1 MDFVIWGLENQS
13 KVHYAMLLRHMV
25 GDAFSYLKEYDEIVA
40 GNRQAASGDL
50 PSDLGLVIGAIT
62 ESQQLINHALES
74 EQKYFRWS
82 DPSGSYRLPHCT
94 KRNNLI

>member
-1 MDFVIWGLENQS
+1 
-13 KVHYAMLLRHMV
+13 MV